1 MFHGSTKSVAAD
13 NLKKEY
19 MVKIDNSDK
28 EIESLKLQ
36 LNLINKV

>member
-1 MFHGSTKSVAAD
+1 M
-13 NLKKEY
+13 E
-19 MVKIDNSDK
+19 KINNSDK